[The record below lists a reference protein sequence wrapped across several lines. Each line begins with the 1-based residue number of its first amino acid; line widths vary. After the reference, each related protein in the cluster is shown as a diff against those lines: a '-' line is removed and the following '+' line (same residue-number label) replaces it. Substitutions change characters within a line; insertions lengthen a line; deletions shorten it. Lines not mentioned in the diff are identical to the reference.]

1 MNEQIQAGAEAFWL
15 PGSREKGIIL
25 VHGFT
30 GAPPEMRLLGEFLH
44 ERGGFTVLGVR
55 LPGHGTC
62 LEDLEKTAWTDW
74 YGAVE
79 DGVMLLRRSCSH
91 VYIAGLSMGG
101 LLAMKAAAELPV
113 EKAAFLAAPVF
124 LRDRRV
130 PFVGL
135 LRFFIRRIKKRKRTY
150 DVPEQYLKGYEEIP
164 TQPLPSLLSL
174 IGLCKKEYLGKIKIP
189 VLIIQSERDHTVNPK
204 SAGYIY
210 QRLKQ
215 VPVERKEIFWLA
227 DSGHIVTLD
236 RARERVF
243 ARCLSFFADEM

>member
-1 MNEQIQAGAEAFWL
+1 MNEQIRQGAEAFLL
-15 PGSREKGIIL
+15 PGSREKGIVL

-30 GAPPEMRLLGEFLH
+30 GAPSEMRLLGEFLY

-62 LEDLEKTAWTDW
+62 LEDLEPTVWKDW
-74 YGAVE
+74 YSAVE
-79 DGVMLLRRSCSH
+79 DGVMLLRKSCSH

-113 EKAAFLAAPVF
+113 EKAAFLSAPVF

-135 LRFFIRRIKKRKRTY
+135 LRYFIRRIKKRRRTY
-150 DVPEQYLKGYEEIP
+150 DVPEQYLKGYDEIP
-164 TQPLPSLLSL
+164 TRPLPSLLSL

-204 SAGYIY
+204 SAWYIY
-210 QRLKQ
+210 RRLKQ
-215 VPVERKEIFWLA
+215 VPAAQKEILWLA
-227 DSGHIVTLD
+227 DSGHIITLD
-236 RARERVF
+236 TARERVF
-243 ARCLSFFADEM
+243 ARCLAFFEN